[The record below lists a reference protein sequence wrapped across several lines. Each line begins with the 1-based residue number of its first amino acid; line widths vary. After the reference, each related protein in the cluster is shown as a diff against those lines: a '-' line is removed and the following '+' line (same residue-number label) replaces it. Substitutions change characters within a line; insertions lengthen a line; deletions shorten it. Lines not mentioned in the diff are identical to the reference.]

1 MIITLVGYM
10 GTGKSHISNIL
21 SSKLNFKLFDL
32 DQEISNKFELSIAE
46 IFKNHG
52 EIFFRKAEKETLNE
66 ILSSEEHLIL
76 SVGGGTP
83 VYYDNMESI
92 NDKSISIY
100 LRTGV
105 STLTERLKKNKQKRP
120 LIAKIADEDLP
131 EFIAK
136 HLFERNS
143 FYSKAHYIVDTD
155 QKTTEEV
162 AEEIIQIALRHQ

>member
-83 VYYDNMESI
+83 VYYDNMERI

>member
-1 MIITLVGYM
+1 MIISLVGYM
-10 GTGKSHISNIL
+10 GSGKSHISKIL
-21 SSKLNFKLFDL
+21 GEKINFKIFDL
-32 DQEISNKFELSIAE
+32 DKEISKKKNMTIPE
-46 IFKNHG
+46 IFEKKG
-52 EIFFRKAEKETLNE
+52 EIYFRKSEKETL
-66 ILSSEEHLIL
+66 EELLATQENCIISL
-76 SVGGGTP
+76 GGGTP
-83 VYYDNMESI
+83 VYYDNMERI

-105 STLTERLKKNKQKRP
+105 STLTERLKKNKHKRP

-136 HLFERNS
+136 HLFERNP

>member
-66 ILSSEEHLIL
+66 ILSSEESVIL

-162 AEEIIQIALRHQ
+162 AEEII

>member
-66 ILSSEEHLIL
+66 ILSSEESVIL

>member
-66 ILSSEEHLIL
+66 ILSSEESVIL

-83 VYYDNMESI
+83 VYYNNMEILNNNSI
-92 NDKSISIY
+92 TIY
-100 LRTGV
+100 LRANIG
-105 STLTERLKKNKQKRP
+105 TLVQRLSKQKEKRP
-120 LIAKIADEDLP
+120 LIARISDEDLP

-136 HLFERNS
+136 HLFERNI
-143 FYSKAHYIVDTD
+143 FYNKAQYVVDTD
-155 QKTTEEV
+155 RKTP
-162 AEEIIQIALRHQ
+162 EEIVEEITTILQLHP

>member
-46 IFKNHG
+46 IFKTHG

-66 ILSSEEHLIL
+66 ILSSEESVIL

-100 LRTGV
+100 LRTSV
-105 STLTERLKKNKQKRP
+105 STLTERLKKNKHKRP

-136 HLFERNS
+136 HLFERNR

>member
-83 VYYDNMESI
+83 VYYDNMERI

-105 STLTERLKKNKQKRP
+105 STLTERLKKNKHKRP

>member
-32 DQEISNKFELSIAE
+32 DQEISNKLELSIAE

-83 VYYDNMESI
+83 VYYDNMERI

-105 STLTERLKKNKQKRP
+105 STLTERLKKNKHKRP

>member
-66 ILSSEEHLIL
+66 ILSSQESVIL

-83 VYYDNMESI
+83 VYYDNMEMI

-105 STLTERLKKNKQKRP
+105 STLTERLKKNKHKRP

>member
-21 SSKLNFKLFDL
+21 SNKLNFKLFDL

-66 ILSSEEHLIL
+66 ILSSEESVIL

>member
-46 IFKNHG
+46 IFKTHG

-66 ILSSEEHLIL
+66 ILSSEESVIL

-105 STLTERLKKNKQKRP
+105 STLTERLKKNKHKRP

-136 HLFERNS
+136 TPF
-143 FYSKAHYIVDTD
+143 
-155 QKTTEEV
+155 
-162 AEEIIQIALRHQ
+162 

>member
-21 SSKLNFKLFDL
+21 SNKLNFKLFDL

-136 HLFERNS
+136 HLFERNP

>member
-21 SSKLNFKLFDL
+21 SNKLNFKLFDL

-83 VYYDNMESI
+83 VYYDNMERI

-105 STLTERLKKNKQKRP
+105 STLTERLKKNKHKRP

>member
-46 IFKNHG
+46 IFKNNG

-83 VYYDNMESI
+83 VYYDNMERI

-105 STLTERLKKNKQKRP
+105 STLTERLKKNKHKRP

>member
-66 ILSSEEHLIL
+66 ILSSEESVIL

-83 VYYDNMESI
+83 VYYDNMERI

-105 STLTERLKKNKQKRP
+105 STLTERLKKNKHKRP

>member
-105 STLTERLKKNKQKRP
+105 STLTERLKKNKHKRP

>member
-1 MIITLVGYM
+1 
-10 GTGKSHISNIL
+10 L

-76 SVGGGTP
+76 SGGGTP

-105 STLTERLKKNKQKRP
+105 STLTERLKK
-120 LIAKIADEDLP
+120 
-131 EFIAK
+131 
-136 HLFERNS
+136 
-143 FYSKAHYIVDTD
+143 
-155 QKTTEEV
+155 
-162 AEEIIQIALRHQ
+162 

>member
-46 IFKNHG
+46 IFKNNG

-83 VYYDNMESI
+83 VYYDNMERI

-136 HLFERNS
+136 HLFERNP
-143 FYSKAHYIVDTD
+143 FYSKANYIVDTD

>member
-66 ILSSEEHLIL
+66 ILSSQESVIL

>member
-46 IFKNHG
+46 IFKNNG

-83 VYYDNMESI
+83 VYYDNMERI

-105 STLTERLKKNKQKRP
+105 STLTERLKKNKHKRP
-120 LIAKIADEDLP
+120 FIAKIADEDLP
-131 EFIAK
+131 EFIPK
-136 HLFERNS
+136 L
-143 FYSKAHYIVDTD
+143 
-155 QKTTEEV
+155 TT
-162 AEEIIQIALRHQ
+162 L

>member
-32 DQEISNKFELSIAE
+32 DQEISNKFELSISE
-46 IFKNHG
+46 IFKNNG

-66 ILSSEEHLIL
+66 ILSSEESVIL

-83 VYYDNMESI
+83 VYYDNMERI

-105 STLTERLKKNKQKRP
+105 STLTERLKKNKHKRP

>member
-46 IFKNHG
+46 IFKNNG

-66 ILSSEEHLIL
+66 ILSSEESVIL

-83 VYYDNMESI
+83 VYYDNMERI

-105 STLTERLKKNKQKRP
+105 STLTERLKKNKHKRP

-136 HLFERNS
+136 HLFERNP
-143 FYSKAHYIVDTD
+143 FYFN
-155 QKTTEEV
+155 
-162 AEEIIQIALRHQ
+162 

>member
-66 ILSSEEHLIL
+66 ILSSQESVIL

-83 VYYDNMESI
+83 VYYDNMERI

-105 STLTERLKKNKQKRP
+105 STLTERLKKNKHKRP

>member
-83 VYYDNMESI
+83 VYYDNMERI

-105 STLTERLKKNKQKRP
+105 STLTERLKKNNTK
-120 LIAKIADEDLP
+120 
-131 EFIAK
+131 
-136 HLFERNS
+136 NV
-143 FYSKAHYIVDTD
+143 Y
-155 QKTTEEV
+155 
-162 AEEIIQIALRHQ
+162 

>member
-66 ILSSEEHLIL
+66 ILSSEESVIL

-105 STLTERLKKNKQKRP
+105 STLTERLKKNKHKRP

>member
-1 MIITLVGYM
+1 
-10 GTGKSHISNIL
+10 L

-76 SVGGGTP
+76 GGGTP

-105 STLTERLKKNKQKRP
+105 STLTERLKKINKR
-120 LIAKIADEDLP
+120 DL
-131 EFIAK
+131 
-136 HLFERNS
+136 
-143 FYSKAHYIVDTD
+143 
-155 QKTTEEV
+155 
-162 AEEIIQIALRHQ
+162 